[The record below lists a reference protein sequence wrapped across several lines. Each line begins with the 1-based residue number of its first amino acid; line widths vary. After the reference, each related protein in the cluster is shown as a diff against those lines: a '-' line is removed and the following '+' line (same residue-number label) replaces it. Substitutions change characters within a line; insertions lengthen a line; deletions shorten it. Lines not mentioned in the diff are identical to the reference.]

1 MFMYSFRGSL
11 PPPEF
16 VAAVRSGEA
25 AAFCLFN
32 YNAGTPQAVRALTEP
47 LYAAARDGHLP
58 PPILGID
65 QEGGQLMAVTGGA
78 TELPGN
84 MALGA
89 TRSAR
94 LAVDA
99 GRVLGRELLA
109 LGVNMNFAPSLDVNN
124 NPANPVIGIRSF
136 GESPAL
142 VAELGI
148 AVMRGIE
155 SEGVIATLK
164 HFPGHGDVQGD
175 THHVAPVVKHPR
187 AYLENVEFYPFRE
200 AIDAG
205 ARAVMSSHLIFEAVD
220 ADNPATLS
228 PAVMT
233 GLLRGEMGFSGLT
246 LTDAM
251 DMYAVARF
259 GTPGIRQALDAGN
272 DLVLLGHI
280 PDQLALTRAMG
291 YTPPPERAARVVDAR
306 RRIPDALPPL
316 SVVGCDEHRQVA
328 QAIADAA
335 VTRVRGTLP
344 LDVPADG
351 RIVVITPRPVDLTP
365 ADTSSQV
372 RIGLADAIRARH
384 PRTDWLELEP
394 AADDAALGALL
405 AQAEGAARVIVGT
418 IAAENDPRQ
427 AELVRQLI
435 ARGHDPVVIAM
446 RTPYDLAAFPMVNT
460 YLCIYGIRQ
469 PNTEAAARA
478 LFGEIEARGVL
489 PCRIPGIAG
498 ERV

>member
-1 MFMYSFRGSL
+1 MYSFRGSL

-280 PDQLALTRAMG
+280 PDQLAL
-291 YTPPPERAARVVDAR
+291 
-306 RRIPDALPPL
+306 
-316 SVVGCDEHRQVA
+316 
-328 QAIADAA
+328 
-335 VTRVRGTLP
+335 
-344 LDVPADG
+344 
-351 RIVVITPRPVDLTP
+351 
-365 ADTSSQV
+365 
-372 RIGLADAIRARH
+372 
-384 PRTDWLELEP
+384 
-394 AADDAALGALL
+394 
-405 AQAEGAARVIVGT
+405 
-418 IAAENDPRQ
+418 
-427 AELVRQLI
+427 
-435 ARGHDPVVIAM
+435 
-446 RTPYDLAAFPMVNT
+446 
-460 YLCIYGIRQ
+460 
-469 PNTEAAARA
+469 
-478 LFGEIEARGVL
+478 
-489 PCRIPGIAG
+489 
-498 ERV
+498 

>member
-32 YNAGTPQAVRALTEP
+32 YNAGTPEAVRALTEP
-47 LYAAARDGHLP
+47 LYAAARAGRLP
-58 PPILGID
+58 PPILGMD

-94 LAVDA
+94 LAYEA

-109 LGVNMNFAPSLDVNN
+109 MGVNMNYAPSLDVNN

-155 SEGVIATLK
+155 SEGVTATLK

-220 ADNPATLS
+220 TDNPATLS

-233 GLLRGEMGFSGLT
+233 GLLRSDMGFSGLT

-259 GTPGIRQALDAGN
+259 GTAGIRQALDAGN

-291 YTPPPERAARVVDAR
+291 YTPPPERAARVLDAR
-306 RRIPDALPPL
+306 RRILYELPPL
-316 SVVGCDEHRQVA
+316 AVVGCDEHRQVA

-384 PRTDWLELEP
+384 ENTDWFELEP

-405 AQAEGAARVIVGT
+405 AQADGAARVIVGT
-418 IAAENDPRQ
+418 IAADNDPRQ

-435 ARGHDPVVIAM
+435 ARGHDLVVIAM
-446 RTPYDLAAFPMVNT
+446 RTPYDLAAFPMVTT